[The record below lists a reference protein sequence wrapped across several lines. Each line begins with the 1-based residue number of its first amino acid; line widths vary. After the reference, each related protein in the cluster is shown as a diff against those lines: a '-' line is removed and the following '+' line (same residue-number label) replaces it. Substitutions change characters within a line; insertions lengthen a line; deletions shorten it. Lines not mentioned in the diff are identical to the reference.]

1 MRNLQIKVGMCVMDL
16 ILRRNDFKIENKQ
29 QQKRYMVH
37 NNIEN
42 ATIKVNGGTLYI
54 ESGLLCIILLK
65 YNQKSTF

>member
-1 MRNLQIKVGMCVMDL
+1 VCYGFNLAEERFQD
-16 ILRRNDFKIENKQ
+16 RKQ
-29 QQKRYMVH
+29 AATKKYMAH